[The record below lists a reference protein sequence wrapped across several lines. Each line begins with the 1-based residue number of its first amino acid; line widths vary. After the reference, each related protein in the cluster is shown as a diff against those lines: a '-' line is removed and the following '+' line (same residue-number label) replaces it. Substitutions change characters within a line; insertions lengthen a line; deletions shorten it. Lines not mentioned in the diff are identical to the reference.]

1 MVAGSQQ
8 LVHTPFVSNSLTTTD
23 NYDNSSSIQ
32 SKLYKD
38 MNSYLSIKEYS
49 GNYGDIPSPC
59 PMYHTGPELHH
70 MNQLHN
76 SLHKDW
82 IYSLFRDCI
91 YVSKCLKNEII
102 IINEEEIQY

>member
-1 MVAGSQQ
+1 
-8 LVHTPFVSNSLTTTD
+8 
-23 NYDNSSSIQ
+23 
-32 SKLYKD
+32 

-70 MNQLHN
+70 MIQLHN